1 MFAKTKRIKNVLMIG
16 FALVIGLLI
25 ITCALA
31 WVFLDRAKEISHSV
45 ENDDVPGA
53 FLYLRMSKSLGI
65 MHSNV
70 LKYLAGETD
79 DEVFAFR
86 EEYKKFGE
94 SLAELTPLESDDSVS
109 RQKLASIRALGD
121 EYFTEINRRVFQAY
135 DPDLEKWA
143 FKTIDT
149 LENTVGAELEI
160 LLDTLKEEEYAE
172 ALASK
177 NLKDTLSDDVPG
189 LRYYLELL
197 DETGDMLSSLNE
209 YVSGELDEVENFNSD
224 SESFIEYYDLL
235 APLETTDKDKKNL
248 EKIRKSFKKINA
260 TAEEVF
266 GKYDPESKINA
277 LQVVDVMEREAFERL
292 EEILAESARE
302 EQVDATTS
310 MANLNSS
317 IDMTIL
323 VLILVAILSALI
335 GVYVALK
342 LSGLISGA
350 LSKVLQTTNAIS
362 RNDIDD
368 AKDLLQK
375 ENHPS
380 SNLRHF
386 SEFDEVRRSLVKA
399 VGDLSVANENN
410 ERQDWLKS
418 GVSELNRKLS
428 GEQPLSEMAKNS
440 VDFICE
446 YLEAPVGFIYSS
458 DESEVEGEPKKLG
471 LMAHYGVVV
480 DKSEMDRKYSF
491 ETGEGLVGQCL
502 LRKKT
507 IERYLDDSERLPI
520 VQSGIAHS
528 NPGHIIVAPLLYEGD
543 VEGVIELGCTKRVT
557 TGQREFIQQIAPSLG
572 IAMRVSK
579 SRDAMAALLK
589 QSQSQAEALED
600 QQVLLG
606 VSNSQLKEKAL
617 ELEQKQKALSEK
629 NKYLERAQKDLERQ
643 AEELE
648 KSSKYKSEFLA
659 NMSHELRSPLN
670 SLLILAKMLSDN
682 DDGNLTGKQVEY
694 ASVIH
699 RSGRDLLNIINDVL
713 DLSKI
718 EAGKLDVVFEELLL
732 DELMG
737 EIGQQ
742 YQPVADEQ
750 GLVFNV
756 ENRSGIESFNSDPSR
771 LRQIIVNL
779 LSNAF
784 KFTETGSVDLIV
796 EQLPEGVEGCK
807 GKIFAQDMVCFRV
820 TDTGVGVAQDKQEE
834 IFNAFCQED
843 GTTSR
848 RYGGT
853 GLGLSICR
861 QLAGLLFGSID
872 ISSSLGRGTS
882 LYLYLPLK
890 RALEF
895 STDSEQKS
903 VEAPVNAVNELT
915 LAPVSDAVLQA
926 IPQQFLSGS
935 VENESPQAGA
945 ALSLTDGSDMLPNAR
960 SKEKR
965 LLIIE
970 KNPFVHA
977 SLKKQGEEAGFYVV
991 TAFDGG
997 KGLQLAEA
1005 LVPSAILISDDEA
1018 FIDGSLVLSKIK
1030 SNVKIRHIPVYVI
1043 SSESKPLDERE
1054 MALLGA
1060 VGSTIK
1066 PIDNLEMRSII
1077 EFLSEISEDRNG
1089 SLVIFGED
1097 EKILIGLKEFIAA
1110 DGLNIEL
1117 STDTSAISDFN
1128 LESFHC
1134 IVLNI
1139 NNQTSLDYIRMSL
1152 CDLTGNY
1159 RIPVIIHSNEP
1170 LTESQ
1175 RELVEELSSAK
1186 ALSPVISES
1195 SLLLET
1201 SLFLHQVTM
1210 AMPDSQREIL
1220 SEQLSSSDVLAGKSL
1235 LVVDD
1240 QVSNIFAL
1248 TAILEQHGIHCTI
1261 ANNGR
1266 EALLLL
1272 EQNNNVDLILMDI
1285 MMPEMDGYVTMGN
1298 IRKMSSYQHVP
1309 IIALTAKSMPE
1320 DRAKCIAAGANDYI
1334 TKPLDSEQL
1343 LQLLNIWLAQSPA
1356 QRPGMSSP
1364 G

>member
-1 MFAKTKRIKNVLMIG
+1 MFARTNRIKDVLMIG

-31 WVFLDRAKEISHSV
+31 WVFLDRAKNISHNV
-45 ENDDVPGA
+45 ESDDVPGA

-70 LKYLAGETD
+70 LTYLAGETD
-79 DEVFAFR
+79 DEVSAFR

-94 SLAELTPLESDDSVS
+94 SLAELTPLESDDTVS
-109 RQKLASIRALGD
+109 RQKLSSIRALID
-121 EYFTEINRRVFQAY
+121 EYFTEINRRVFQSY
-135 DPDLEKWA
+135 NPDLEKWA

-149 LENTVGAELEI
+149 LENTVGAELEV

-172 ALASK
+172 ALASN
-177 NLKDTLSDDVPG
+177 NLKEAVGDDVPG

-209 YVSGELDEVENFNSD
+209 YVSGELDEVENFSAD
-224 SESFIEYYDLL
+224 SESFQEYYDLL
-235 APLETTDKDKKNL
+235 APLETTDTDRKNL
-248 EKIRKSFKKINA
+248 DRIRKSYKKINA
-260 TAEEVF
+260 TAKEVF
-266 GKYDPESKINA
+266 EKYDPESKINA
-277 LQVVDVMEREAFERL
+277 IQVVDIMERDAFDRL
-292 EEILAESARE
+292 ENILSESARE

-323 VLILVAILSALI
+323 VLIIVAILSALI
-335 GVYVALK
+335 GVYVALR

-350 LSKVLQTTNAIS
+350 LSEVVQTTNAIS
-362 RNDIDD
+362 RNDI
-368 AKDLLQK
+368 AHARSLLHEDNQH
-375 ENHPS
+375 N

-386 SEFDEVRRSLVKA
+386 SEFDEVRTSLVKA
-399 VGDLSVANENN
+399 VDDLAVANDNN
-410 ERQDWLKS
+410 ERQNWLKS
-418 GVSELNRKLS
+418 GISELNRKLS

-446 YLEAPVGFIYSS
+446 YLGAPVGFIYSFSDAES
-458 DESEVEGEPKKLG
+458 DEDDAKMS
-471 LMAHYGVVV
+471 LMAHYGVVIGG
-480 DKSEMDRKYSF
+480 DDLDRKFSF
-491 ETGEGLVGQCL
+491 GVGEGLVGQCL
-502 LRKKT
+502 LRKKI
-507 IERYLDDSERLPI
+507 IERYLDDSERMPI

-528 NPGHIIVAPLLYEGD
+528 NPRHIVVAPLLYEGD
-543 VEGVIELGCTKRVT
+543 VEGVIELGCSGEVV
-557 TGQREFIQQIAPSLG
+557 TGQREFIEQIAPSLG

-579 SRDAMAALLK
+579 SRDAMAALLR
-589 QSQSQAEALED
+589 QSQSQAETLED

-617 ELEQKQKALSEK
+617 ELEQKQIALSEK
-629 NKYLERAQKDLERQ
+629 NEFLERAQKDLERQ

-682 DDGNLTGKQVEY
+682 DEGNLSEKQVEY

-699 RSGRDLLNIINDVL
+699 RSGRELLNIINDVL

-718 EAGKLDVVFEELLL
+718 EAGKLDVVFEELLV
-732 DELMG
+732 DELLN
-737 EIGQQ
+737 EIQQQ
-742 YQPVADEQ
+742 YQPVANEQ
-750 GLVFNV
+750 GLIFNV
-756 ENRSGIESFNSDPSR
+756 ANQSDIQSFSSDPGR
-771 LRQIIVNL
+771 LRQIVVNL

-784 KFTETGSVDLIV
+784 KFTEKGSVDIV
-796 EQLPEGVEGCK
+796 VESLPAGNEGCN
-807 GKIFAQDMVCFRV
+807 GKTFNQDMIFFRV
-820 TDTGVGVAQDKQEE
+820 TDTGIGVAKEKQED

-861 QLAGLLFGSID
+861 QLTGLLFGHID
-872 ISSSLGRGTS
+872 ISSTVGQGTS
-882 LYLYLPLK
+882 LYVYLPLSPNGELPATIPEESEISHQEGVSELSASPVSEAVMQTIPK
-890 RALEF
+890 QFL
-895 STDSEQKS
+895 SDSL
-903 VEAPVNAVNELT
+903 VNELEE
-915 LAPVSDAVLQA
+915 VLDQERLERDSKA
-926 IPQQFLSGS
+926 I
-935 VENESPQAGA
+935 
-945 ALSLTDGSDMLPNAR
+945 DGST

-1005 LVPSAILISDDEA
+1005 LVPSAILISDDET

-1030 SNVKIRHIPVYVI
+1030 SNVKIRHIPVYVV
-1043 SSESKPLDERE
+1043 SSENKPLDERE

-1066 PIDNLEMRSII
+1066 PIDNYEMKGII
-1077 EFLSEISEDRNG
+1077 EFLSEITEDRSGN
-1089 SLVIFGED
+1089 LVIFGED
-1097 EKILIGLKEFIAA
+1097 EEVLIGLRDFIAA
-1110 DGLNIEL
+1110 DGLNVEL
-1117 STDTSAISDFN
+1117 STDTSSVDNFN

-1139 NNQTSLDYIRMSL
+1139 CNQTGLDYIRDSL
-1152 CDLTGNY
+1152 NDLTGRY

-1170 LTESQ
+1170 LTDAQ
-1175 RELVEELSSAK
+1175 RELVNELSSAR
-1186 ALSPVISES
+1186 ALSPVISEN

-1210 AMPDSQREIL
+1210 SMPDSQREIL
-1220 SEQLSSSDVLAGKSL
+1220 SEQLGSSDVLAGKSL

-1261 ANNGR
+1261 ANSGR

-1272 EQNNNVDLILMDI
+1272 EQNNNVDLVLMDI

-1298 IRKMSSYQHVP
+1298 IRKMPNYQHVP

-1343 LQLLNIWLAQSPA
+1343 LQLLNIWLAQSVVSRPA
-1356 QRPGMSSP
+1356 VI
-1364 G
+1364 